1 MKKKIKRD
9 DSIYFV
15 HRSTVSLV
23 FPFFAGNDDL
33 SLTGEVSKE
42 AIDFFTAKILAVENF
57 VEDKLELK
65 KSYQCL

>member
-42 AIDFFTAKILAVENF
+42 AIDFSQRRFWLLRISLKINW
-57 VEDKLELK
+57 
-65 KSYQCL
+65 S